1 MNFYIE
7 KKTCVLSLNEA
18 LIWETELAVVLFV
31 LSLTPCLEKGLTR
44 WIRFCG
50 KTRATITGKFSDVIS
65 STDPCGAAA
74 MPLHTLSST
83 HPSSFIRDVWQIPLK
98 AHWAKYNCE
107 TCLIENSYEILNEHN
122 SIFNWNNP
130 TKCIKICIDFGKK
143 LKWFCPMCVEKNLH
157 VKG

>member
-1 MNFYIE
+1 MLPDFDHKSTSDNYFTNAFLQHAIICELKSDTYL
-7 KKTCVLSLNEA
+7 VLKAWIYFIFIDCKLILHEEENMCFVLKEA

-83 HPSSFIRDVWQIPLK
+83 HPSSFIRDVWQIPLNT
-98 AHWAKYNCE
+98 HWAKCNCE
-107 TCLIENSYEILNEHN
+107 KC
-122 SIFNWNNP
+122 SI
-130 TKCIKICIDFGKK
+130 
-143 LKWFCPMCVEKNLH
+143 
-157 VKG
+157 